1 MTQSIR
7 RHPLVSV
14 VSVLALVAV
23 AAATWVVS
31 ARITDEPDQLVVHEW
46 GTFTALQD
54 EQGRALAGI
63 NTDDEPVPAFVHGFG
78 PQVLQPAHQIE
89 PRFILSKRIVPAH
102 PHVTMRLETPVLYF
116 YPSAGQQSTEIDVE
130 VGSRGGWLSEFFPKA
145 EFTAPGLSSRQLA
158 PNKMSTLKWKS
169 LKLGTG
175 KAGPETDDEVW
186 LAPRRVQAAN
196 VTLPSG
202 ESEKFLFYRGV
213 GRYNAPLAVSTDP
226 KASTLSLRSQ
236 MSEVLDPGDEA
247 LIPHLWLVQIR
258 AGGELAYQRVD
269 PVTAT
274 ADTEK
279 VLTTLSSKF
288 AETRFA
294 HANYAALRSDMHA
307 ALVGDGL
314 YADEADAMLDT
325 WQHAYFQTPGL
336 RLFFLVPRVW
346 TDYRLPLRI
355 SQPAEIERVMMARI
369 ELVSPEQRA
378 TLRKL
383 AQAEITPRKWV
394 AKIPESEA
402 RRTFFT
408 GKSEFGDLGVK
419 IPADYQLYLDLGR
432 FRNALVLDAEFRTP
446 TESLQKFVAQYGL
459 RPWIGGN
466 PLWLKLK

>member
-1 MTQSIR
+1 
-7 RHPLVSV
+7 
-14 VSVLALVAV
+14 
-23 AAATWVVS
+23 
-31 ARITDEPDQLVVHEW
+31 
-46 GTFTALQD
+46 
-54 EQGRALAGI
+54 
-63 NTDDEPVPAFVHGFG
+63 
-78 PQVLQPAHQIE
+78 
-89 PRFILSKRIVPAH
+89 
-102 PHVTMRLETPVLYF
+102 
-116 YPSAGQQSTEIDVE
+116 
-130 VGSRGGWLSEFFPKA
+130 
-145 EFTAPGLSSRQLA
+145 
-158 PNKMSTLKWKS
+158 
-169 LKLGTG
+169 
-175 KAGPETDDEVW
+175 
-186 LAPRRVQAAN
+186 
-196 VTLPSG
+196 
-202 ESEKFLFYRGV
+202 
-213 GRYNAPLAVSTDP
+213 
-226 KASTLSLRSQ
+226 
-236 MSEVLDPGDEA
+236 
-247 LIPHLWLVQIR
+247 
-258 AGGELAYQRVD
+258 
-269 PVTAT
+269 
-274 ADTEK
+274 
-279 VLTTLSSKF
+279 
-288 AETRFA
+288 
-294 HANYAALRSDMHA
+294 MHA